1 MKIIFTLTVFVV
13 FSLMASPAQSSSVT
27 NNPADKGEKNKSI
40 TIGSNRASGDM
51 LVRFTAEKAGT
62 VSIEVLNESGKVVL
76 QQTNKIT
83 NSINAIPL
91 KRLGKPEE
99 IAAMVNFLA
108 GAEADYITGSNF
120 SVDGGITA

>member
-76 QQTNKIT
+76 QQTNKVT

-91 KRLGKPEE
+91 KQATSLNEGHYTVRLTSNNETFTTQ
-99 IAAMVNFLA
+99 FL
-108 GAEADYITGSNF
+108 IWK
-120 SVDGGITA
+120 